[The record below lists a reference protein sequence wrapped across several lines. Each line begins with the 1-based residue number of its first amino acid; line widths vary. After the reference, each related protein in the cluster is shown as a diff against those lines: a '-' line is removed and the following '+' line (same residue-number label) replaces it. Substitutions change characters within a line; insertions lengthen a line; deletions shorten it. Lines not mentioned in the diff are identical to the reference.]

1 MFRPPFRFL
10 FGSVLLFSGVSAS
23 SLAAN
28 DEALAL
34 ITRGGGEITA
44 EGFAPGLIDLANDS
58 AFPVLKDA
66 TGGILAAGGAAATA
80 GGESRVIVFAHD
92 SFLRNAG
99 LLGDSAVRELV
110 LNSIRWCG
118 QSEKPEVALHPELG
132 ALAAILE
139 EAGFRVKQVAPEEV
153 SRGSVKSVYVTVA
166 QKGFDEE
173 SVAAVLERA
182 QQGAGLVLA
191 ATPWPFGDD
200 YPNFATFPANRLA
213 EAAGVRLKS
222 GGTANGSKPF
232 AVKHTDSK
240 AVLATLRQLIDGPLP
255 DAPSERA
262 AAGEAI
268 GAGSALRGPALDEFL
283 AGLLALNR
291 KLGPIVPTQEAP
303 VVRGADPL
311 VDAVIDLET
320 TLDQS
325 LPAGKMYAI
334 PAAADYPGAVPDKA
348 PRINRNLTIDGDWRG
363 WLSGRGAAGWTAKEM
378 RPTGLYAAP
387 GEVITVTAP
396 EAIAGKGFE
405 VVIGSYGGGLE
416 NREKW
421 ERYPR
426 LQRSVEINGPV
437 TTISSGLGGLVTIR
451 VPKDAKAGPL
461 AFSLSGGVAAPVY
474 VAGKTDLKQWRSE
487 IRKYPAP
494 WAELVSDRIIL
505 ALPSRY
511 LRDLDDP
518 DQVMQAWS
526 EIIDKAAE
534 LCGGVDRNRYR
545 AERIVFDRQTAAGYM
560 HSSYPVAAP
569 QDRSV
574 EQAVDARA
582 LREEGNWGF
591 FHEYGHNHQHDLW
604 ALPGTGETTCNLWSV
619 YLFEEWVGKP
629 REEGHDAVRPLDRK
643 QRMNAY
649 FEGGRNFEEDWS
661 VWTALETYLQ
671 VQEAFGWEPFKKVFA
686 EYNTLPESEWPKT
699 QQEKNDQ
706 WVIRLSRA
714 CGTNLA
720 PFWKTWNV
728 PLSDSVSEALSD
740 LPAWENHPV
749 SKWAE

>member
-1 MFRPPFRFL
+1 MIRPPFRFL

-23 SLAAN
+23 PLAAN

-44 EGFAPGLIDLANDS
+44 EGFAPGLIDLTNDS

-80 GGESRVIVFAHD
+80 GVESRVVVFAHD
-92 SFLRNAG
+92 SFLKNAG

-132 ALAAILE
+132 ALAKILE
-139 EAGFRVKQVAPEEV
+139 EAGFRVKQVAPDDV

-213 EAAGVRLKS
+213 EAAGVRMRS
-222 GGTANGSKPF
+222 EGTANGSKPF

-255 DAPSERA
+255 DGPSERA

-268 GAGSALRGPALDEFL
+268 GGGSALRGPALDEFL

-291 KLGPIVPTQEAP
+291 KLGPIIPTQQAP

-311 VDAVIDLET
+311 VDAVIDLES

-325 LPAGKMYAI
+325 LPSGKMYAI
-334 PAAADYPGAVPDKA
+334 PAASDYPGAVPDKA
-348 PRINRNLTIDGDWRG
+348 PRISRNLTIDGDWRG

-518 DQVMQAWS
+518 DQVMRAWI

-649 FEGGRNFEEDWS
+649 FEGGRKFDEDWS

-671 VQEAFGWEPFKKVFA
+671 VQEAFGWEPFRKVFA
-686 EYNTLPESEWPKT
+686 EYNALPESEWPKT

-728 PLSDSVSEALSD
+728 PLSDSVFAELSS
-740 LPAWENHPV
+740 LPSWEGHPV
-749 SKWAE
+749 SKWSD

>member
-1 MFRPPFRFL
+1 M
-10 FGSVLLFSGVSAS
+10 
-23 SLAAN
+23 
-28 DEALAL
+28 
-34 ITRGGGEITA
+34 
-44 EGFAPGLIDLANDS
+44 
-58 AFPVLKDA
+58 
-66 TGGILAAGGAAATA
+66 
-80 GGESRVIVFAHD
+80 
-92 SFLRNAG
+92 
-99 LLGDSAVRELV
+99 
-110 LNSIRWCG
+110 
-118 QSEKPEVALHPELG
+118 ALHPELG

-166 QKGFDEE
+166 QKVLTRSPSRRSWNGPNREPG
-173 SVAAVLERA
+173 SSSRRRRGRSGTITPISPPSRPTACRGGGGAAE
-182 QQGAGLVLA
+182 
-191 ATPWPFGDD
+191 
-200 YPNFATFPANRLA
+200 
-213 EAAGVRLKS
+213 VR
-222 GGTANGSKPF
+222 GTANGSKPF

-240 AVLATLRQLIDGPLP
+240 AVLATLRQLIEGPLP

-387 GEVITVTAP
+387 GEIITVTAP

-487 IRKYPAP
+487 IRSTPRALGRARQRPHHPRPAEP
-494 WAELVSDRIIL
+494 
-505 ALPSRY
+505 LPPRSR
-511 LRDLDDP
+511 RSRP
-518 DQVMQAWS
+518 GHAGRGARS
-526 EIIDKAAE
+526 STRRRNCAAGSTATATAPSASSSTGRPRPAT
-534 LCGGVDRNRYR
+534 C
-545 AERIVFDRQTAAGYM
+545 TAAIR
-560 HSSYPVAAP
+560 VAAP

-629 REEGHDAVRPLDRK
+629 REEATTR
-643 QRMNAY
+643 
-649 FEGGRNFEEDWS
+649 S
-661 VWTALETYLQ
+661 VPST
-671 VQEAFGWEPFKKVFA
+671 G
-686 EYNTLPESEWPKT
+686 NS
-699 QQEKNDQ
+699 
-706 WVIRLSRA
+706 
-714 CGTNLA
+714 G
-720 PFWKTWNV
+720 
-728 PLSDSVSEALSD
+728 
-740 LPAWENHPV
+740 
-749 SKWAE
+749 

>member
-1 MFRPPFRFL
+1 M
-10 FGSVLLFSGVSAS
+10 GAVSA
-23 SLAAN
+23 
-28 DEALAL
+28 
-34 ITRGGGEITA
+34 
-44 EGFAPGLIDLANDS
+44 P
-58 AFPVLKDA
+58 A
-66 TGGILAAGGAAATA
+66 T
-80 GGESRVIVFAHD
+80 V
-92 SFLRNAG
+92 
-99 LLGDSAVRELV
+99 
-110 LNSIRWCG
+110 
-118 QSEKPEVALHPELG
+118 
-132 ALAAILE
+132 
-139 EAGFRVKQVAPEEV
+139 
-153 SRGSVKSVYVTVA
+153 
-166 QKGFDEE
+166 
-173 SVAAVLERA
+173 
-182 QQGAGLVLA
+182 
-191 ATPWPFGDD
+191 
-200 YPNFATFPANRLA
+200 
-213 EAAGVRLKS
+213 
-222 GGTANGSKPF
+222 
-232 AVKHTDSK
+232 
-240 AVLATLRQLIDGPLP
+240 
-255 DAPSERA
+255 
-262 AAGEAI
+262 
-268 GAGSALRGPALDEFL
+268 
-283 AGLLALNR
+283 
-291 KLGPIVPTQEAP
+291 
-303 VVRGADPL
+303 
-311 VDAVIDLET
+311 
-320 TLDQS
+320 
-325 LPAGKMYAI
+325 
-334 PAAADYPGAVPDKA
+334 
-348 PRINRNLTIDGDWRG
+348 
-363 WLSGRGAAGWTAKEM
+363 
-378 RPTGLYAAP
+378 
-387 GEVITVTAP
+387 
-396 EAIAGKGFE
+396 
-405 VVIGSYGGGLE
+405 
-416 NREKW
+416 
-421 ERYPR
+421 
-426 LQRSVEINGPV
+426 
-437 TTISSGLGGLVTIR
+437 SSGLGGLVTIR

-526 EIIDKAAE
+526 EIIGKAAE

-629 REEGHDAVRPLDRK
+629 REEGHDSVRPLDRK

-740 LPAWENHPV
+740 LPVWENHPV
-749 SKWAE
+749 AKWAE

>member
-1 MFRPPFRFL
+1 MIRPPFRFL
-10 FGSVLLFSGVSAS
+10 FGSVLLFSGVSPS
-23 SLAAN
+23 PIAAN

-44 EGFAPGLIDLANDS
+44 EGFAPGLIELANDS

-80 GGESRVIVFAHD
+80 GGESRVVVFAHD

-191 ATPWPFGDD
+191 ATPWPFGND

-222 GGTANGSKPF
+222 GGTANSSKPF

-255 DAPSERA
+255 GSPSERA

-363 WLSGRGAAGWTAKEM
+363 WLSGRGAAAWAAKEM

-387 GEVITVTAP
+387 GEVITVNAP
-396 EAIAGKGFE
+396 AEIAGKGFE
-405 VVIGSYGGGLE
+405 VVIGSYGGGLD

-474 VAGKTDLKQWRSE
+474 VAGKTDLKQWRSDF
-487 IRKYPAP
+487 RKSPAP

-518 DQVMQAWS
+518 DEVMKAWD

-534 LCGGVDRNRYR
+534 LCGGVDRNQYR

-574 EQAVDARA
+574 EQAVDAKA

-649 FEGGRNFEEDWS
+649 FEGGRNFESDWS

-686 EYNTLPESEWPKT
+686 EYNALPESEWPKT

-714 CGTNLA
+714 CGKNLA
-720 PFWKTWNV
+720 PFWNTWNV
-728 PLSDSVSEALSD
+728 PLSDSVHSELSG